1 MSEKQKH
8 SRTLVGIAG
17 IVAAATLLS
26 KLVALVRQQAIAAA
40 YGTGDAFNA
49 YNYAYLI
56 PGFLLVLL
64 GGVNGPIHSA
74 IVSVLAKRDKKE
86 AAHLV

>member
-1 MSEKQKH
+1 MSEKP
-8 SRTLVGIAG
+8 SRSLAGIAG

-40 YGTGDAFNA
+40 FGVGVVANA
-49 YNYAYLI
+49 YSYAYVV
-56 PGFLLVLL
+56 PSFFWVLL

-74 IVSVLAKRDKKE
+74 IVSVLSKRSKQ
-86 AAHLV
+86 